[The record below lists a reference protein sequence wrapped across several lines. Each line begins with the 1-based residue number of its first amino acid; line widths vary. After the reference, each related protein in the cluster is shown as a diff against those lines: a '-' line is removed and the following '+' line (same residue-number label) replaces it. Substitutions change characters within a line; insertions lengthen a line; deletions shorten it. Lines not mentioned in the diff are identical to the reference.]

1 MHVANFTLVI
11 HTKLKGFDMN
21 DETKTAS
28 PEHEHLGMGKNL
40 TYGFQHV
47 LTMYGGLIAAPLVVG
62 LGIGLSQAD
71 IGLLITASILV
82 AGLATLLQTLGF
94 KWFGSKLPIV
104 QGTSF
109 AAVASMIAI
118 GSNGGSFQAILGA
131 IMVSSIFGIIIAP
144 FFSKI
149 VRFFP
154 PIVTGSIIAIIG
166 ISLLPVAIRWM
177 MGGNPKAEN
186 WGSMENI
193 GLAAFTLFVL
203 LLLTKFG
210 SPAIKRLAVLL
221 SIFCGAIAAFA
232 LGLADFSKVSDG
244 AWIALPNILGFGM
257 PVFEWPAI
265 LTMSIVTIVI
275 LTETTASLLAIGEI
289 VDTQVDN
296 KRIADGL
303 RADMLSSALAP
314 LFGAFMQCAFVQ
326 NVGLVAITGVKSR
339 FVVATAGGILVVLGL
354 LPVFG
359 RLVASIPM
367 PVLGGAG
374 LVLFGSVAV
383 SGIRTLSKVDYQVQS
398 NLIIVAVSLAAGLI
412 PLISPDFFHAMPD
425 AVQTLFHSGI
435 SITCIMAVL
444 LNLFF
449 NHLHVGKKPQVSN
462 LPEVAATAENH
473 S

>member
-1 MHVANFTLVI
+1 MHS
-11 HTKLKGFDMN
+11 
-21 DETKTAS
+21 ESKTTS
-28 PEHEHLGMGKNL
+28 PEHERLGMGKNL

-118 GSNGGSFQAILGA
+118 GSNGGSFQSILGA

-166 ISLLPVAIRWM
+166 ISLLPVAIRWI

-186 WGSMENI
+186 WGSIENL
-193 GLAAFTLFVL
+193 GLATLTLVFL

-210 SPAIKRLAVLL
+210 SAAIKRLAVLL
-221 SIFCGAIAAFA
+221 SIVFGAVVAFIF
-232 LGLADFSKVSDG
+232 GLADFSKVGDG
-244 AWIALPNILGFGM
+244 AWIALPNILGFGT

-265 LTMSIVTIVI
+265 LSMCIVTVVI

-289 VDTQVDN
+289 VDTEVDN
-296 KRIADGL
+296 HRIADGL
-303 RADMLSSALAP
+303 RADMLSSAIAP
-314 LFGAFMQCAFVQ
+314 FFGAFMQCAFVQ

-412 PLISPDFFHAMPD
+412 PLISPEFFHAMPD
-425 AVQTLFHSGI
+425 AIQTLFHSGI

-449 NHLHVGKKPQVSN
+449 NHLHVGNK
-462 LPEVAATAENH
+462 VALKQTLTENP
-473 S
+473 STIQNRS

>member
-1 MHVANFTLVI
+1 MHEESKAT
-11 HTKLKGFDMN
+11 
-21 DETKTAS
+21 S
-28 PEHEHLGMGKNL
+28 PEHEMLGMGKNL

-118 GSNGGSFQAILGA
+118 GSNGGSFQVILGA
-131 IMVSSIFGIIIAP
+131 IIVSSIFGVIIAP

-154 PIVTGSIIAIIG
+154 PIVTGSIITIIG
-166 ISLLPVAIRWM
+166 ISLLPVAIRWI
-177 MGGNPKAEN
+177 MGGNPKAPD
-186 WGSMENI
+186 WGSLHNL
-193 GLAAFTLFVL
+193 GLAAMTLVFL
-203 LLLTKFG
+203 LLLSKFG
-210 SPAIKRLAVLL
+210 SASIKRLAVLL
-221 SIFCGAIAAFA
+221 SIVFGAIVAFA
-232 LGLADFSKVSDG
+232 LGLADFSKVG
-244 AWIALPNILGFGM
+244 TGPMMALPHILGFGT

-265 LTMSIVTIVI
+265 FSMCIVTIVI

-289 VDTQVDN
+289 VDTKVDN

-303 RADMLSSALAP
+303 RADMLSSAVAP
-314 LFGAFMQCAFVQ
+314 FFGAFMQCAFVQ

-339 FVVATAGGILVVLGL
+339 FVVATAGAILVVLGL

-359 RLVASIPM
+359 RLVAAIPM

-383 SGIRTLSKVDYQVQS
+383 SGIRTLSKVDYQIQS
-398 NLIIVAVSLAAGLI
+398 NMIIVAVAIGAGLI
-412 PLISPDFFHAMPD
+412 PLISPEFFHAMPSSI
-425 AVQTLFHSGI
+425 QTLFHSGI
-435 SITCIMAVL
+435 SITCIAAVL

-449 NHLHVGKKPQVSN
+449 NHLSMGKKVKVAHLVESPVS
-462 LPEVAATAENH
+462 AEH
-473 S
+473 RP

>member
-1 MHVANFTLVI
+1 MYVANFTLVI
-11 HTKLKGFDMN
+11 HTKLKGFDMHS
-21 DETKTAS
+21 ESKTTS
-28 PEHEHLGMGKNL
+28 PEHEYLGMGKNL

-131 IMVSSIFGIIIAP
+131 IMVSSLFGIIIAP

-166 ISLLPVAIRWM
+166 ISLMPVAIRWI

-186 WGSMENI
+186 WGSIENI
-193 GLAAFTLFVL
+193 GLAGFTLFVL

-232 LGLADFSKVSDG
+232 LGLADFSKVG
-244 AWIALPNILGFGM
+244 NGPWIALPNILGFGM

-265 LTMSIVTIVI
+265 LTMSIVTLVI

-289 VDTQVDN
+289 VDTKVDN

-303 RADMLSSALAP
+303 RADMLSSGLAP

-354 LPVFG
+354 LPIFG

-383 SGIRTLSKVDYQVQS
+383 SGIRTLSKVDYQIQS

-425 AVQTLFHSGI
+425 IVQTLFHSGI
-435 SITCIMAVL
+435 SITCIAAVL

-449 NHLHVGKKPQVSN
+449 NHLHVGKKPQANS
-462 LPEVAATAENH
+462 LPEVSATAENH

>member
-1 MHVANFTLVI
+1 
-11 HTKLKGFDMN
+11 
-21 DETKTAS
+21 
-28 PEHEHLGMGKNL
+28 
-40 TYGFQHV
+40 
-47 LTMYGGLIAAPLVVG
+47 
-62 LGIGLSQAD
+62 
-71 IGLLITASILV
+71 
-82 AGLATLLQTLGF
+82 
-94 KWFGSKLPIV
+94 
-104 QGTSF
+104 
-109 AAVASMIAI
+109 
-118 GSNGGSFQAILGA
+118 
-131 IMVSSIFGIIIAP
+131 
-144 FFSKI
+144 
-149 VRFFP
+149 
-154 PIVTGSIIAIIG
+154 
-166 ISLLPVAIRWM
+166 

-210 SPAIKRLAVLL
+210 TPAIKRLAVLL